1 MTAQD
6 FLIEKYKEMEQKCAE
21 LEEKNKKLEK
31 FVSVIYSNL
40 EILDYG
46 LDMTLRTY
54 NDNKKENDDFEY
66 IKSFLSSFYFNEETN
81 EKE

>member
-6 FLIEKYKEMEQKCAE
+6 FLIEKYKEMEQKCAA

-31 FVSVIYSNL
+31 FASVISSNL
-40 EILDYG
+40 EIFGYG

-54 NDNKKENDDFEY
+54 NDNKKEKDDFDF
-66 IKSFLSSFYFNEETN
+66 IKSFIENELR
-81 EKE
+81 EKTTGDN